1 MRHPDA
7 ILNSLA
13 RHSQR
18 PFYHYHRLYRNLFR
32 ENLFF
37 QAYQR
42 IYAKPGNM
50 TPGTDGETI
59 DATSMQRIRG
69 LIQTLRDETYSPH
82 PSRRIYI
89 SKANGKTRPLG
100 IPSFQDKLVQ
110 EVVRMLLEAIFEPGF
125 EDNSH
130 GFRPRK
136 SCHTALKQVQNR
148 FTGVKWFVEGDIES
162 FFDRIDHQT
171 LIGILR
177 ERIRDERFLRLI
189 HKFLKAGYVENRSLR
204 PTYSGTPQGG
214 IIALLTQS
222 PTLSLIFNLKLSV
235 VSFRSVVLYFI
246 KSIIF
251 VKYEK
256 VRELGISSTHQ
267 SCVHFA
273 VSTDSFWRCTGR
285 VDAFVWRV
293 SNTGLPLC
301 PTSPRAAGA
310 VTYSGKNGS
319 LHSKTAS
326 QPDRSGEIFCCFPW
340 LFHQQSSPGC
350 PGGLFSQA
358 RLWKKRRRS
367 LICRSAMID
376 FGNGSLP
383 RFTGFWFHR
392 LGLSLLPM
400 PARKG

>member
-1 MRHPDA
+1 MDA
-7 ILNSLA
+7 WKRIRSNGGSAGIDKQSLIA
-13 RHSQR
+13 
-18 PFYHYHRLYRNLFR
+18 FEKDLKGNLYRIWNRMSSGSYF
-32 ENLFF
+32 
-37 QAYQR
+37 
-42 IYAKPGNM
+42 P
-50 TPGTDGETI
+50 
-59 DATSMQRIRG
+59 
-69 LIQTLRDETYSPH
+69 SPVKLVEI
-82 PSRRIYI
+82 PKS
-89 SKANGKTRPLG
+89 GGGTRPLG
-100 IPSFQDKLVQ
+100 IPTVSDRVAQMVVVLLVEPNLEQVFHQDSY
-110 EVVRMLLEAIFEPGF
+110 GY
-125 EDNSH
+125 
-130 GFRPRK
+130 RPNR
-136 SCHTALKQVQNR
+136 SAHDALSVARRRCWKFDWVLDM
-148 FTGVKWFVEGDIES
+148 DIKG
-162 FFDRIDHQT
+162 FFDNINHDLLHKALLRHTSEKWILLYIDRWLKVPYECT
-171 LIGILR
+171 SG
-177 ERIRDERFLRLI
+177 ERIKRTR
-189 HKFLKAGYVENRSLR
+189 GV
-204 PTYSGTPQGG
+204 PQGSV
-214 IIALLTQS
+214 IALLTQS